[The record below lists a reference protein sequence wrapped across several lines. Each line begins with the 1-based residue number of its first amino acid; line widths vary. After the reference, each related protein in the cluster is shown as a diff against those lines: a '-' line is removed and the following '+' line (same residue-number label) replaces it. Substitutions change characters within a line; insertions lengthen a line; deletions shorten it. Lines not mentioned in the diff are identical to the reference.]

1 MIFVVNKLGESL
13 EYDFSKI
20 KLVEK
25 FNHLTYKI
33 SLDSTKLYD
42 EIDFNTQT
50 NAENEYPI
58 MIIVEKDMKHLF
70 TFKKNMKKNRNLR
83 NKLIEKTI
91 NYGNKPYNK
100 IEKYMLYAKI
110 KTLWFNVK
118 LYFIK
123 LWYGG
128 VLNKKIKS
136 DKPETKDLFP
146 EFCES
151 YEILKSVNRTH
162 NKVMDILKELKQIV
176 IDKKIEP
183 IEQERIFLSSINYL

>member
-20 KLVEK
+20 KIIEK

-58 MIIVEKDMKHLF
+58 MIIVGKDMKHLF
-70 TFKKNMKKNRNLR
+70 TFKKNMKKNINLR

-91 NYGNKPYNK
+91 NYGNKPYSK
-100 IEKYMLYAKI
+100 IERYMLYAKI
-110 KTLWFNVK
+110 KTLWFNTK
-118 LYFIK
+118 LYFMK

-128 VLNKKIKS
+128 ILNKKIKS
-136 DKPETKDLFP
+136 DKPEVKDLFP
-146 EFCES
+146 QFYES
-151 YEILKSVNRTH
+151 YEILKSINITH
-162 NKVMDILKELKQIV
+162 NKVMEILKELKQVV

-183 IEQERIFLSSINYL
+183 LEQEKIFLSSINYI